1 MKNLFLSPFLFVLL
15 LLSGCEQEPTAMP
28 PIRITPTIESRVT
41 ALNFEQGDCI
51 ALQIRRSDQTY
62 LENAPLTHNG
72 NYFVGHDL
80 RWYGNSDEAAT
91 LIACYPY
98 AAQGFP
104 KEYSVATD
112 QRSSASTSDLL
123 GAVREGVK
131 PTGEAIVMR
140 FYHLFARLQLLVQ
153 NQSDR
158 AIQQVTIDNT
168 VPTATLDWLQ
178 LIASPKAGAAP
189 KSITA
194 AADGAGYTA
203 VLVPQSA
210 TLGVTITTDD
220 GVSHQESV
228 EATLLGGKSY
238 TLSLTLHEDR
248 LAITLAGEIH
258 DWEDGGDLGGEESPN
273 PDDSNQEE
281 EEEPADP
288 TTEGTLLWGDV
299 TYSTRTIG
307 DRVWMAEN
315 ARYLPADITIG
326 AGVWYPNTPANLAID
341 VTTTGYL
348 YDYATVT
355 TNGFCP
361 VGWRIPTEEDLQALI
376 GADCGADFF
385 IGAGYVRVNG
395 DGATSYNDA
404 SNYLIGATEDGENCK
419 TLKFTSEGAIE
430 MKSLP
435 KRYGFTLRLVKD
447 K

>member
-1 MKNLFLSPFLFVLL
+1 MKNLFLSPFLFVLF

-131 PTGEAIVMR
+131 PTGEAIAMR

-178 LIASPKAGAAP
+178 LIASPKAGAVS

-281 EEEPADP
+281 EEEPAEP

-315 ARYLPADITIG
+315 TRYLPADITIG
-326 AGVWYPNTPANLAID
+326 AGVWYPSNNNSL
-341 VTTTGYL
+341 VESLGCL
-348 YDYATVT
+348 YDYETATSLI
-355 TNGFCP
+355 CP
-361 VGWRIPTEEDLQALI
+361 EGWRVPTKTDLETLI
-376 GADCGADFF
+376 GSNCGTDFF
-385 IGAGYVRVNG
+385 TPAGMCNPRDG
-395 DGATSYNDA
+395 DIANYTPDKH
-404 SNYLIGATEDGENCK
+404 YLISS
-419 TLKFTSEGAIE
+419 TSEGSNCYALQFTQTE
-430 MKSLP
+430 AVGVKSIL
-435 KRYGFTLRLVKD
+435 KTNGYSLRLVKD